1 MSNQHEQMIN
11 VLKVRLFDTQE
22 KAAFLEGQLKD
33 RERVLMELVRILGIQ
48 PDENGTVS
56 LDAIVEEVK
65 ALLPKDEAA
74 EDAKEEVEL
83 ITEACL

>member
-48 PDENGTVS
+48 PDKNGTVS

-74 EDAKEEVEL
+74 EDDKEEVEL
-83 ITEACL
+83 ITEA

>member
-56 LDAIVEEVK
+56 LDDIVEEVK

-83 ITEACL
+83 ITEA

>member
-33 RERVLMELVRILGIQ
+33 RERVLMELVRVLDIQ

-83 ITEACL
+83 ITEA

>member
-22 KAAFLEGQLKD
+22 KAAFLEAQLKD

-74 EDAKEEVEL
+74 EDAEEEVEL
-83 ITEACL
+83 ITEA

>member
-48 PDENGTVS
+48 PDGNGTVS

-74 EDAKEEVEL
+74 EEAEEEVEL
-83 ITEACL
+83 ITEA

>member
-56 LDAIVEEVK
+56 LDSIVEEVK

-83 ITEACL
+83 ITEA

>member
-65 ALLPKDEAA
+65 SLLPKDEAA
-74 EDAKEEVEL
+74 EEEVEL
-83 ITEACL
+83 ITEA

>member
-22 KAAFLEGQLKD
+22 KASFLEGQLKD

-65 ALLPKDEAA
+65 ALLPKDEEA
-74 EDAKEEVEL
+74 EEEVEL
-83 ITEACL
+83 ITEA

>member
-83 ITEACL
+83 ITEA

>member
-48 PDENGTVS
+48 PDENDTVS

-74 EDAKEEVEL
+74 EDAEEEVEL
-83 ITEACL
+83 ITEA

>member
-65 ALLPKDEAA
+65 ELLPKDEAA

-83 ITEACL
+83 ITEA

>member
-48 PDENGTVS
+48 SDENGTVS

-83 ITEACL
+83 ITEA

>member
-33 RERVLMELVRILGIQ
+33 RERVLMELVRVLGIQ

-65 ALLPKDEAA
+65 ELLPKDEAA

-83 ITEACL
+83 ITEA

>member
-65 ALLPKDEAA
+65 ALLPKDEEAA
-74 EDAKEEVEL
+74 EAAEEVEL
-83 ITEACL
+83 ITEA

>member
-65 ALLPKDEAA
+65 ALLPKDEEAA
-74 EDAKEEVEL
+74 EEVEL
-83 ITEACL
+83 ITEA

>member
-65 ALLPKDEAA
+65 ELLPKDEAA
-74 EDAKEEVEL
+74 EGAKEEVEL
-83 ITEACL
+83 ITEA

>member
-22 KAAFLEGQLKD
+22 KASFLEGQLKD

-65 ALLPKDEAA
+65 ELLPKDEAA

-83 ITEACL
+83 ITEA